1 MRNYDYK
8 KAIEIIEQEKEKLIY
23 KIYIFEN

>member
-8 KAIEIIEQEKEKLIY
+8 KVIEIIEQEKENLIY